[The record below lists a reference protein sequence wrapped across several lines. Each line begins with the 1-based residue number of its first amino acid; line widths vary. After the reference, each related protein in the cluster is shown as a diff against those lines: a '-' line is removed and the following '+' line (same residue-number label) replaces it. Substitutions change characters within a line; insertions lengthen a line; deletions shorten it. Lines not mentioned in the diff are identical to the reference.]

1 MLMIADTQA
10 SVVLVILHDM
20 LRDGFVIYIFN
31 KVEYLGRNKVTKF
44 YQRSYIVILTD
55 LPNAISK
62 MLDKISF
69 HKRIKI

>member
-1 MLMIADTQA
+1 MIADTQA

-20 LRDGFVIYIFN
+20 LRHGFVIYIFN

-69 HKRIKI
+69 HKHIKIQ